1 MNDEVAEAFIF
12 FDTVGDSKIA
22 VYEVGPCL
30 RVLGHTPT
38 EEQVANLTK
47 NWTNNSDARISVE
60 EFVPMVISLQKQ
72 RNSEKEFTEKDYID
86 AFSQLDREGNGLIQS
101 TEIKFMLMHM
111 GEKLTREEVE
121 QTLFGIETADG
132 KVDIDKYV
140 TRMCDRD
147 AEF

>member
-1 MNDEVAEAFIF
+1 MNDEVAEAFKF

-38 EEQVANLTK
+38 EEQ
-47 NWTNNSDARISVE
+47 

>member
-1 MNDEVAEAFIF
+1 MNEEVAEAFKF
-12 FDTVGDSKIA
+12 FDTIGDSKIA

-38 EEQVANLTK
+38 EEQIANLTK
-47 NWTNNSDARISVE
+47 NWINNKDARISIE
-60 EFVPMVISLQKQ
+60 EFLPMVISLQKE
-72 RNSEKEFTEKDYID
+72 RNGPEFTEKDYIE
-86 AFSQLDREGNGLIQS
+86 AFSQLDREGSGFIQS

-111 GEKLTREEVE
+111 GERLTQEEVE
-121 QTLFGIETADG
+121 QTLFGFVNADG

-140 TRMCDRD
+140 SRMCDRD